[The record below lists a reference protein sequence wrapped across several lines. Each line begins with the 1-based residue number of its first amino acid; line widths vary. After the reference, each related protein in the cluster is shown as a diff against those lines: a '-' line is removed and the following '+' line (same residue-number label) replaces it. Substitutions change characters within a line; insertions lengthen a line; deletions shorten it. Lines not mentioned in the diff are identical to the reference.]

1 MLGGSI
7 LLLEGAI
14 HACSELRV
22 SLLVASGERML
33 RRRVALLVIVQAGDI
48 FLRIL
53 FSLKHSKNFNPSFYC
68 RFLVFQ
74 LFDQDFLKNVIPCV
88 FLLVCL
94 EAF

>member
-33 RRRVALLVIVQAGDI
+33 RRRVALLVIVQAGGI
-48 FLRIL
+48 GVR
-53 FSLKHSKNFNPSFYC
+53 PM
-68 RFLVFQ
+68 V
-74 LFDQDFLKNVIPCV
+74 
-88 FLLVCL
+88 
-94 EAF
+94 